1 MDFQFPV
8 TPPSFNV
15 MVKPAGPLC
24 NLDCTYCYYL
34 EKKNIF
40 AGSPG
45 YKLEED
51 LLERFIKDYIESQD
65 VPLVSFVWQGGEP
78 ALLGVDYYKK
88 AVEIQQKYA
97 GDKKIENSFQTNGLL
112 VDDAFCLFFKE
123 HGFLVGISIDGPQ
136 ALHDHYRVDKQG
148 RPTWERVMEGIRRLQ
163 KHGVEFNTLSVVNR
177 KTANHPLDVYRFLK
191 KIGSNFMQFLPVVER
206 TAVDAPAK
214 GLHLVH
220 QRFEGDA
227 DVTKWSVLPEQYGTF
242 MTTIFDEWVKN
253 DVGRY
258 YVQLFDVTLANW
270 VGANPGLCVFSEQC
284 GTAAVMEHNG
294 DVYSCDHYVYED
306 HLLGNI
312 RHLSFSDMMALPKQA
327 MFGQDKKAGL
337 PSTCKACSF
346 RFACHGDCPKHR
358 FAMSAGGEPG
368 LSYLCAG
375 YKQFFAHVKPYMDYM
390 AGELKAKRA
399 PANVMRWIRNKE
411 EAKKPRKTSI
421 GRNEACPCGSGK
433 KFKHCHAGASQ
444 AELKLLFMNMQAHR
458 HTNL

>member
-40 AGSPG
+40 DGSPG
-45 YKLEED
+45 FKLEED
-51 LLERFIKDYIESQD
+51 LLELFIKDYIASQN
-65 VPLVSFVWQGGEP
+65 VPTVSFVWQGGEP

-112 VDDAFCLFFKE
+112 LDDAFCQLFKD
-123 HGFLVGISIDGPQ
+123 HGFLVGISIDGPRK
-136 ALHDHYRVDKQG
+136 LHDHYRLDKHG
-148 RPTWERVMEGIRRLQ
+148 HPTWERVMKGIGLLK

-177 KTANHPLDVYRFLK
+177 KTADHPLEVYRFLK
-191 KIGSNFMQFLPVVER
+191 EIGSNFMQFLPVVER
-206 TAVDAPAK
+206 TAVDSDSE
-214 GLHLVH
+214 GLQLVH
-220 QRFEGDA
+220 QHFDGEA
-227 DVTKWSVLPEQYGTF
+227 NVTKWSVLPEQYGTF
-242 MTTIFDEWVKN
+242 MRTIFDEWVRN

-270 VGANPGLCVFSEQC
+270 AGANPGLCVFSEQC

-312 RHLSFSDMMALPKQA
+312 SNLSFSDMMSQPKQA
-327 MFGQDKKAGL
+327 MFGQEKKAGL
-337 PSTCKACSF
+337 AATCLACSF
-346 RFACHGDCPKHR
+346 SFACHGDCPKHR
-358 FAMSAGGEPG
+358 FATTAHGKAGV
-368 LSYLCAG
+368 SYLCAG

-390 AGELKAKRA
+390 TDELKAKRP

-411 EAKKPRKTSI
+411 EAKKPRRISI
-421 GRNEACPCGSGK
+421 SRNEACPCGSGK
-433 KFKHCHAGASQ
+433 KFKHCHVAASQ
-444 AELKLLFMNMQAHR
+444 TELKMLLMSSQAYSHAN
-458 HTNL
+458 H